1 LKAVKTVV
9 QQKETMARLQLS
21 NPNIL
26 QQLAT
31 IIQEQQQ
38 QQQQQ
43 EQQQQQQQQ
52 QSWNQSWNQWGGNEW
67 DSSYNQSTG
76 MDLALLVA
84 STGASQVTSQGG
96 GTWELAN
103 LKRRDES
110 VINRSPKFYRTSVV
124 FTDPHL
130 ILQALR

>member
-1 LKAVKTVV
+1 
-9 QQKETMARLQLS
+9 MARLQLS